1 MAAYNT
7 SSSLGQQLAT
17 MMNHIIAAKQIAD
30 RLAGDFASL
39 ETNGGAQDSDFD
51 AIKVALSIADDATA
65 HGLVSLNGTI
75 QSDLATILALG
86 GFWKWDPQAN

>member
-7 SSSLGQQLAT
+7 GTALGQQLAA
-17 MMNHIIAAKQIAD
+17 MVNHIVAAKQIAD
-30 RLAGDFASL
+30 RLMGDFAAL

-51 AIKVALSIADDATA
+51 AIKTAMAIPDDATT
-65 HGLVSLNGTI
+65 HQLVSLVTTLQGDLGT
-75 QSDLATILALG
+75 AVGRG